1 MIITQEP
8 LGWSKHRLTE
18 DYNEGLKHWI
28 RISLYCISVTRNNN
42 VVNELKKYLITLNLL
57 YYQKVLYSKIQMTK
71 LF

>member
-42 VVNELKKYLITLNLL
+42 VVNELKKISYNIKPT
-57 YYQKVLYSKIQMTK
+57 VLSKSII
-71 LF
+71 F